1 MADIEHND
9 NESIEA
15 EKTVTEVIVA
25 KPKRVRTEAQK
36 AAFEKCRVARADQI
50 KRIKDSGGTQ
60 PAKVKRDDVY
70 KLQKN
75 ILEKQEEFMNT
86 VVEKVKEPPK
96 KRGRKK
102 AVVVEEV
109 VTETESEPEPPPP
122 KPKRK
127 YTKREKAPEPE
138 PETESDSE
146 ITEGNTD
153 SEPEPLPQVKKRQ
166 YKKKGQHPE
175 TPVIMPVMRQPSL
188 DFR

>member
-1 MADIEHND
+1 MADIEHNE

-15 EKTVTEVIVA
+15 EQTVTPPSVVA
-25 KPKRVRTEAQK
+25 KPKRERSEAQK
-36 AAFEKCRVARADQI
+36 VAFEKCRVARADQI

-86 VVEKVKEPPK
+86 VVEKAKEPPAK
-96 KRGRKK
+96 KRSRKK
-102 AVVVEEV
+102 AVIVEE

-138 PETESDSE
+138 TESDSE
-146 ITEGNTD
+146 SPGTETE
-153 SEPEPLPQVKKRQ
+153 SEPAVSYTHLTLPTNREV
-166 YKKKGQHPE
+166 
-175 TPVIMPVMRQPSL
+175 
-188 DFR
+188 

>member
-1 MADIEHND
+1 MADIEHNE

-15 EKTVTEVIVA
+15 EQTVTEIVA
-25 KPKRVRTEAQK
+25 KPKRERSEAQK
-36 AAFEKCRVARADQI
+36 VAFEKCRVARADQI

-86 VVEKVKEPPK
+86 VVEKAKEPPAK
-96 KRGRKK
+96 KRSRKK

-109 VTETESEPEPPPP
+109 TETESEPDPPPP

-138 PETESDSE
+138 TESDSE
-146 ITEGNTD
+146 ITETE
-153 SEPEPLPQVKKRQ
+153 SEPEPQVKSKRQ
-166 YKKKGQHPE
+166 YKKKGQRQE
-175 TPVIMPVMRQPSL
+175 IPVIMPVANQSSI